1 MPLLDKPSVCLE
13 LARENS
19 WEGSRGRAFAGY
31 PIEPGCPLGLKNSG
45 TVPELVPE
53 LVRETTA
60 MNWAVGGGIER
71 RFHPKDG
78 FRDQFRRRLSRLGAH
93 RMR

>member
-1 MPLLDKPSVCLE
+1 VIYPRYMQF
-13 LARENS
+13 LALKT
-19 WEGSRGRAFAGY
+19 RG
-31 PIEPGCPLGLKNSG
+31 LSLTNSG
-45 TVPELVPE
+45 TVPELV
-53 LVRETTA
+53 RETIA

-78 FRDQFRRRLSRLGAH
+78 FKDQFKRLLSRLGAH